1 MQYAPIPG
9 LSDRVSRLIL
19 GSAAFS
25 SLAPEAVE
33 DLLDAWVAAGG
44 NVVETAHDYGAG
56 AAETRIGDWL
66 ARRRRRDEV
75 LVVTKGGHHDMK
87 SLARRVTP
95 EAIGRDLVESL
106 ERLRVDA
113 IDLFIL
119 HRDDPT
125 TPVGPIVEAL
135 NEHLRSGRIRAFG
148 GSNWT
153 HERLA
158 EANAYAAAR
167 GLRGFVVSSPNV
179 ALAVP
184 KVPIWHEVLS
194 IAGDRAALD
203 WYRRSQL
210 PVMPWSSQARGFFAG
225 PFAADDPRSEEL
237 ARVYDNPEN
246 EERRRR
252 AGELAS
258 RTGTT
263 PTQIALAWVL
273 SQPFPTFPLIG
284 PRTVGELH
292 DCLGAL
298 DVPLSAEEL
307 AWLNLERA

>member
-1 MQYAPIPG
+1 VQYASIPG
-9 LSDRVSRLIL
+9 LSDRVSRLVL
-19 GSAAFS
+19 GSAALS
-25 SLAPEAVE
+25 SMAPEAVD
-33 DLLDAWVAAGG
+33 DLLDAWIAAGG
-44 NVVETAHDYGAG
+44 NVVETAHDYGLG
-56 AAETRIGDWL
+56 TAEMRIGGWL
-66 ARRRRRDEV
+66 AGRGRRDDV
-75 LVVTKGGHHDMK
+75 LVVSKGAQHDLT

-95 EAIGRDLVESL
+95 EAIARDLAESL

-113 IDLFIL
+113 LDLLIL

-135 NEHLRSGRIRAFG
+135 NEHLQSGRIRAFG

-158 EANAYAAAR
+158 VANAYAASR

-184 KVPIWHEVLS
+184 KEPIWHEVLS

-203 WYRRSQL
+203 WYRRTQL

-225 PFAADDPRSEEL
+225 PFAADDPRSTEL
-237 ARVYDNPEN
+237 ARVYDSAEN

-252 AGELAS
+252 AGELAG
-258 RTGTT
+258 RKGTT

-273 SQPFPTFPLIG
+273 NQPFPTFPLIG

-292 DCLGAL
+292 DCIGAL
-298 DVPLSAEEL
+298 DVSLSADEL